1 MPAALAPRFPVRF
14 RAEKMRHPLISKAA
28 VGLALLLSTR
38 PLLAQDPSG
47 GAPLPV
53 ASTDA
58 NDAAVAPVLQAHP
71 DPVYPEGALRDRI
84 SGTVGLELVVDEAG
98 HVVDAKVV
106 QPAGHGFDEAALTAV
121 KSWSFAPARQN
132 DAPIRATVQ
141 LSLPFEPP
149 PPTPA
154 TVDAP
159 PAVVPPAAPAP
170 VAQKNTETTLVL
182 GRKPISAA
190 S

>member
-71 DPVYPEGALRDRI
+71 DPVYPADALRDRI
-84 SGTVGLELVVDEAG
+84 SGTVGLELIVDENG

-106 QPAGHGFDEAALTAV
+106 QPAGHGFDEAALAAV
-121 KSWSFAPARQN
+121 RIWSFVPARQN
-132 DAPIRATVQ
+132 DAPIRATIA
-141 LSLPFEPP
+141 LTLPFEPP
-149 PPTPA
+149 P
-154 TVDAP
+154 AP
-159 PAVVPPAAPAP
+159 PVKVEAPPPPVLAAPP
-170 VAQKNTETTLVL
+170 
-182 GRKPISAA
+182 
-190 S
+190 